1 MFSITIGYGAIRVYS
16 TTPCKGKKIYKSYI
30 YIGKMVTVEE
40 SLCRI
45 EILKEGREFIARA
58 KMQGGTKEYRNTIFE
73 DLLRELFI
81 DLQEEFGE
89 I

>member
-1 MFSITIGYGAIRVYS
+1 VGSM
-16 TTPCKGKKIYKSYI
+16 
-30 YIGKMVTVEE
+30 VEE

-45 EILKEGREFIARA
+45 EILKEGNEFVA
-58 KMQGGTKEYRNTIFE
+58 KIQMQAGTKEYRNTMFE

>member
-1 MFSITIGYGAIRVYS
+1 MYEFINLSLRFAAKHPKT
-16 TTPCKGKKIYKSYI
+16 KKINKQNI
-30 YIGKMVTVEE
+30 FTPRMVTIAE

-45 EILKEGREFIARA
+45 EILKEGGEFIA
-58 KMQGGTKEYRNTIFE
+58 KVQTQGGTKEYRNTIFE

-89 I
+89 L

>member
-1 MFSITIGYGAIRVYS
+1 VGTM
-16 TTPCKGKKIYKSYI
+16 
-30 YIGKMVTVEE
+30 VEE

-45 EILKEGREFIARA
+45 EILREGGEFIARA
-58 KMQGGTKEYRNTIFE
+58 QMQSGVREYRNTVFE

>member
-1 MFSITIGYGAIRVYS
+1 
-16 TTPCKGKKIYKSYI
+16 
-30 YIGKMVTVEE
+30 MVTIAE

-45 EILKEGREFIARA
+45 EILKEGGEFIA
-58 KMQGGTKEYRNTIFE
+58 KVQTQGGTKEYRNTIFE

-89 I
+89 L

>member
-1 MFSITIGYGAIRVYS
+1 MGS
-16 TTPCKGKKIYKSYI
+16 
-30 YIGKMVTVEE
+30 MVEE

-45 EILKEGREFIARA
+45 EILKEGNEFVA
-58 KMQGGTKEYRNTIFE
+58 KIQMQAGTKEYRNTMFE

>member
-1 MFSITIGYGAIRVYS
+1 MKVNYEAFKAKEINNE
-16 TTPCKGKKIYKSYI
+16 YI
-30 YIGKMVTVEE
+30 YSGRMVAIEE

-45 EILKEGREFIARA
+45 EILKEGNEFIARA
-58 KMQGGTKEYRNTIFE
+58 QTQGGTKEYRNIIFE

-89 I
+89 L